1 MRRTPWRRSLMAA
14 RITISAARAV
24 APSSPRT
31 RSTTSRA
38 RIARRYPSLGRVTF
52 TCPMHPEIVQDG
64 PGDCPICGMALEP
77 AGVPATDAAP
87 NPELVDFARRF
98 RIGAALTVPL
108 LVLAMG
114 PMLGLP
120 IREWT
125 GERAVPAVRP
135 SSVAD
140 DRGSGDEPVFGIGR
154 RQRAEAQEHPS
165 RVRSAGPG
173 YPGRATEFAFPC
185 SGDAPC
191 AGIRW
196 RSA

>member
-1 MRRTPWRRSLMAA
+1 
-14 RITISAARAV
+14 
-24 APSSPRT
+24 
-31 RSTTSRA
+31 
-38 RIARRYPSLGRVTF
+38 
-52 TCPMHPEIVQDG
+52 MHPEIVQDG

-125 GERAVPAVRP
+125 GERQAGCTRCSA
-135 SSVAD
+135 
-140 DRGSGDEPVFGIGR
+140 FFCR
-154 RQRAEAQEHPS
+154 R
-165 RVRSAGPG
+165 
-173 YPGRATEFAFPC
+173 
-185 SGDAPC
+185 
-191 AGIRW
+191 
-196 RSA
+196 